1 MEKTVKLK
9 PYCKKIGSGITPRG
23 GDSVYIDN
31 GVALIRSQNV
41 YNGTF
46 LNQGLA
52 FIDNDIAQRM
62 KGVTVEKNDI
72 LLNITG
78 DSVARC
84 CIIPDAILP
93 ARVNQHVSIIRTY
106 INELNP
112 RFLMY
117 FLISPLMQARMLSFA
132 GSGGT
137 RKALTKEMIENFDLP
152 LIDCLTQKK
161 IVSLLSVYDNLID
174 TTHRRIQ
181 LLEEAGRLLFREWFV
196 YLRFPEYEKVSIF
209 DSVPEG
215 WRKGNISEFFDTAS
229 GGTPSRKHPEYFEGN
244 INWVKTQEL
253 NERFIFET
261 DEKITQEAVNKSSAK
276 IFPKDVLLISIYGN
290 TNIGR
295 TGILGNSSA
304 FNQACVAFLPKEDHY
319 NYIYLQLFIQTIRS
333 SLIGMSQGAAQT
345 NINQDTLRKV
355 KIILPDKKTMLKF
368 LDLAEP
374 IYGQIKTL
382 QAQNQKLAQARDL
395 LLPRLMNG
403 TIKV

>member
-229 GGTPSRKHPEYFEGN
+229 GGT
-244 INWVKTQEL
+244 
-253 NERFIFET
+253 
-261 DEKITQEAVNKSSAK
+261 
-276 IFPKDVLLISIYGN
+276 
-290 TNIGR
+290 
-295 TGILGNSSA
+295 
-304 FNQACVAFLPKEDHY
+304 
-319 NYIYLQLFIQTIRS
+319 
-333 SLIGMSQGAAQT
+333 
-345 NINQDTLRKV
+345 
-355 KIILPDKKTMLKF
+355 
-368 LDLAEP
+368 
-374 IYGQIKTL
+374 
-382 QAQNQKLAQARDL
+382 
-395 LLPRLMNG
+395 
-403 TIKV
+403 